1 MPRSPE
7 KTLQEVVEAVGA
19 YPIEAYVFVREGL
32 SFTADKI
39 HGQSSGE
46 EDAARHISGRDL
58 CLGLREFALIR
69 WGLLARTVLRKWN
82 ITTTMDFGRI
92 VFALVEHNHMQKT
105 DEDDINDF
113 RQVFDF
119 RKAFET
125 DYRVTAATEFAPPVR
140 AENKK

>member
-1 MPRSPE
+1 MSGPPE
-7 KTLQEVVEAVGA
+7 KTLQQVVDAVGT
-19 YPIEAYVFVREGL
+19 YPIDAYIFVREGL

-39 HGQSSGE
+39 HGQATADGE
-46 EDAARHISGRDL
+46 VARHITGSDL
-58 CLGLREFALIR
+58 CLGLREFALQR
-69 WGLLARTVLRKWN
+69 WGLLARTVLKRWN

-119 RKAFET
+119 RAAFES
-125 DYRVTAATEFAPPVR
+125 DYRISAVTERQPPARV
-140 AENKK
+140 ESKK